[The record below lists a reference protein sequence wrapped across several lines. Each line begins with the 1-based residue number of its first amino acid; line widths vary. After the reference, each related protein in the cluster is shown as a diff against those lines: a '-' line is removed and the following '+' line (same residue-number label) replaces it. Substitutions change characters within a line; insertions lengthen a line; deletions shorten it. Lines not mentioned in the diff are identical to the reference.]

1 MRRRLQLIV
10 AIALISLSMTS
21 CKVELKPY
29 ERVYINDQEMQ
40 LITRTENGFQHYVQ
54 SIREGAIIPLSKKGN
69 GGCGCN

>member
-1 MRRRLQLIV
+1 MRGRLK
-10 AIALISLSMTS
+10 IAAFLLAVSASMTS

-40 LITRTENGFQHYVQ
+40 MITRSEIGFQQYVQ

>member
-1 MRRRLQLIV
+1 MSRSIK
-10 AIALISLSMTS
+10 IAALLLAVSASVTS

-40 LITRTENGFQHYVQ
+40 MITRSEIGFQQYVQ
-54 SIREGAIIPLSKKGN
+54 SIREGAIIPLSKKGK